1 MYELSFNGTIFK
13 ADIDNARAV
22 LGGICWSTGLHT
34 VKRVL
39 TYAGPPQPHP
49 RGLPRL
55 EHVTQISPTNNP
67 QQPPSR
73 PHPAWGALSK
83 ELSRSSYYVRLAYLV
98 SPEKS
103 FGAAAGDVDLNK
115 EAGTLQWL
123 DFPDP
128 PKGQPF
134 TQRRKMEIPGQGNL
148 PMVMVDNK
156 YAFEY
161 ETIEETWSY
170 VKDGDFGNRFHTPPH
185 ITTNRRGATHSSDP
199 SEKWLVSIRSF
210 AWEESNPEEIKKA
223 TSQILEEKTFFDGLF
238 TFEPVDRKD
247 LDTRVPPPGRAM

>member
-156 YAFEY
+156 YA
-161 ETIEETWSY
+161 
-170 VKDGDFGNRFHTPPH
+170 
-185 ITTNRRGATHSSDP
+185 
-199 SEKWLVSIRSF
+199 
-210 AWEESNPEEIKKA
+210 
-223 TSQILEEKTFFDGLF
+223 
-238 TFEPVDRKD
+238 
-247 LDTRVPPPGRAM
+247 